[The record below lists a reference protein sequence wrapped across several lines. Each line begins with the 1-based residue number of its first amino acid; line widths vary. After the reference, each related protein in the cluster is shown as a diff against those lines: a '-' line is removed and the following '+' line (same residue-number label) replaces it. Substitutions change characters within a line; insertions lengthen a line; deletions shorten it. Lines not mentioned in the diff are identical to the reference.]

1 MTWKLIRVRTAT
13 GRRWLV
19 VSVLGV
25 VFVAGFLVWLGYG
38 SGAFAVNRVEI
49 RGATFTDPEKV
60 RTSAAIPDGISLLSV
75 DADAVAN
82 RVAELAEV
90 EMVTVSRDWP
100 QTIVIDITERTP
112 HLAVPNG
119 DVFTLV
125 DRSGVA
131 FRTVEEPPADTVL
144 VTLDDPGR
152 HDPATAAVL
161 TVLSSLTPQLEDAL
175 VEVEAEAATRITLLL
190 SDDRTI
196 FWGDASR
203 SDRKAEV
210 ATALL
215 SLSERHF
222 DVSAP
227 DVPTVS

>member
-1 MTWKLIRVRTAT
+1 MTWKLIRVRTAA

-38 SGAFAVNRVEI
+38 SGAFAVNLVEV

-60 RTSAAIPDGISLLSV
+60 RSAASVPDGISLLSV
-75 DADAVAN
+75 DADEVAK

-90 EMVTVSRDWP
+90 ELVTVSRDWP

-112 HLAVPNG
+112 HLAVPTG
-119 DVFTLV
+119 DEYILV

-131 FRTVEEPPADTVL
+131 FRTVDDPPEGTVQ
-144 VTLDDPGR
+144 VTLEDPGR

-161 TVLSSLTPQLEDAL
+161 TVLLALTPQLEGAL
-175 VEVEAEAATRITLLL
+175 VEVDAEAATRITLLL